1 MLDIFQSFESFTG
14 DMGIGALGGFILG
27 YGIKKTVK
35 ILAFAFSLGLYA
47 LHLLAQKDVI
57 TIDYSALQVL
67 ISNIMSRTQGD
78 LFSVT
83 NKLMNIPFGTS
94 FVIGFFFGFYNG

>member
-1 MLDIFQSFESFTG
+1 MLDIFQSFEPFTG

-35 ILAFAFSLGLYA
+35 ILAFAFSLGIYA
-47 LHLLAQKDVI
+47 LHILAQKDVI
-57 TIDYSALQVL
+57 NIDYSALQVL

-78 LFSVT
+78 LFFIT
-83 NKLMNIPFGTS
+83 DKLMNIPFGTS
-94 FVIGFFFGFYNG
+94 FALGFFFGFYNG